1 MAVVVQTAMRAYLV
15 PAGCKSSGE
24 IRLVERPDPSPGP
37 DQVLVR
43 VRAASLNYRDQA
55 IPAGTY
61 IGGPLTRDTI
71 PLSDGAGDVVAVGA
85 GVTKYK
91 IGDRVVATF
100 TQIPPDGSPF
110 AARLALGCPLDG
122 MLAERVVLYEDGL
135 LPIPEGLSYEEAACL
150 PCAGVTAWHALMHAG
165 RPLTAGDTVLALG
178 TGGVSIFALQF
189 AAAAAARVIVTSSS
203 DAKIARAHSLGASDG
218 INYVTTPNWDQEALA
233 LTRGRG
239 VDCVIEVGGVGT
251 LNKSFQSLAFGGKVV
266 LIGLLTGRAGGD
278 INPYTLMPKR
288 GNLHGIFVGDREM
301 FVEMNRAIEGNGLR
315 PAVDKVFSFD
325 DAPAAYRYQSA
336 GQFVG
341 KVVISI

>member
-1 MAVVVQTAMRAYLV
+1 MRAYVV
-15 PAGCKSSGE
+15 PAGCRNSGE
-24 IRLVERPDPSPGP
+24 IRAGTRPDPVPGAS
-37 DQVLVR
+37 QVLVR
-43 VRAASLNYRDQA
+43 IRAASLNYRDQA
-55 IPAGTY
+55 IAVGTY

-85 GVTKYK
+85 GVTKFK
-91 IGDRVVATF
+91 PGDRVVATF
-100 TQIPPDGSPF
+100 NQVPPDGSPF
-110 AARLALGCPLDG
+110 GARQPLGAPLDG
-122 MLAERVVLYEDGL
+122 LLAELAVLYEDGV

-178 TGGVSIFALQF
+178 TGGVSTFALQF

-203 DAKIARAHSLGASDG
+203 DEKISRGRSLGASDG
-218 INYVTTPNWDQEALA
+218 INYRTTPDWDQEVLK

-266 LIGLLTGRAGGD
+266 LIGLLTGPNGGD

-288 GNLHGIFVGDREM
+288 GNLHGIFVGDRAM
-301 FVEMNRAIEGNGLR
+301 FVEMNKAIEATGIR
-315 PAVDKVFSFD
+315 PVVDKVFDFD
-325 DAPAAYRYQSA
+325 DAPAAYGHHAS
-336 GQFVG
+336 GHFVG
-341 KVVISI
+341 KVVIRI